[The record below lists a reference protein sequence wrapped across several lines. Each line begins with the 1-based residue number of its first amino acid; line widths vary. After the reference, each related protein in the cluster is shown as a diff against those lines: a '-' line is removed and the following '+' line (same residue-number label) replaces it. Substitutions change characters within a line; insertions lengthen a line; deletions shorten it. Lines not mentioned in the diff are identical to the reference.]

1 MMPSEQV
8 LYGAPGERSAYG
20 SGILHQRKP
29 SSHRRIG
36 GIVQRGSIGEYLGS
50 ITLADVVNVRMIG
63 FALTR
68 AWTYVMFFS
77 TVVHYSV
84 RNDISHLN
92 STDTWSSLGLAVL
105 MVGSALL
112 SKQFIRLVLGKR
124 WVTIAVPAALLAAT
138 ALLALIEADWFRQ
151 PWCSIICTVTGVGL
165 GVLYLAWGEA
175 YTRIDETKTA
185 VEAMSSFL
193 LAAIIFPIVILLPR
207 IAGVATAMLLLLAS
221 AYILFGRLG
230 VWKKARLLGSVQV
243 NKSGFLI
250 KALLSVGILGF
261 AESLMRALFLE
272 ANPVV
277 DVGLYPW
284 VFLAAALLSAAVI
297 SITVFSEKKPDFA
310 FAYKV
315 ILFVTAFIFLL
326 LPIIDRGTFL
336 ANVLALTGYS
346 TLSLLV
352 WVVLARTAS
361 RYHLSSV
368 VVFGFGW
375 GLMVAGGLGGTFLGG
390 LLTSFVDLTPRMLS
404 FIALLSVCA
413 LLFAY
418 LFLFN
423 ERSIVELTAEK
434 DSQDD
439 SSRPFRRRCEEVA
452 KSYKLSA
459 KETEVMILVAK
470 GRSTPRIC
478 EELDISQGTVNTH
491 LTHPYKKLDVHDKQ
505 QLLDVLEGRPT
516 Q

>member
-1 MMPSEQV
+1 M
-8 LYGAPGERSAYG
+8 LYCTKW
-20 SGILHQRKP
+20 QRRGYAVA
-29 SSHRRIG
+29 SRGREV
-36 GIVQRGSIGEYLGS
+36 VQRESIGDYLGS
-50 ITLADVVNVRMIG
+50 ITLADVVNMRMIG
-63 FALTR
+63 FALMR
-68 AWTYVMFFS
+68 AWTYIMFFS

-105 MVGSALL
+105 MVVSALL
-112 SKQFIRLVLGKR
+112 SKQFMRLIVGKKWIR
-124 WVTIAVPAALLAAT
+124 IAVPAAMLAAT
-138 ALLALIEADWFRQ
+138 ALLALVEADWFRQ

-165 GVLYLAWGEA
+165 GFLYLAWGEA
-175 YTRIDETKTA
+175 YTHVDETKTA

-193 LAAIIFPIVILLPR
+193 LAAAIFPVVVMLPR
-207 IAGVATAMLLLLAS
+207 AVGVVLTMLLLLAS
-221 AYILFGRLG
+221 ALILFTKLD
-230 VWKKARLLGSVQV
+230 VWGKGNRLLGSVQL
-243 NKSGFLI
+243 NKSGFLV

-272 ANPVV
+272 VNPVV
-277 DVGLYPW
+277 DVDLYPW

-297 SITVFSEKKPDFA
+297 SITALSDRKPDFA

-315 ILFVTAFIFLL
+315 VLFVTAFIFLL

-361 RYHLSSV
+361 RYRLSAV

-375 GLMVAGGLGGTFLGG
+375 GLMVAGNLAGTFLGG
-390 LLTSFVDLTPRMLS
+390 ILTSFVELMPRLLS
-404 FIALLSVCA
+404 LIALLSVCA

-423 ERSIVELTAEK
+423 ERSIVELTAEAS
-434 DSQDD
+434 DRGDGV
-439 SSRPFRRRCEEVA
+439 RPFRRRCEEVA
-452 KSYKLSA
+452 KAYRLSA
-459 KETEVMILVAK
+459 KETEIMILVAK

-491 LTHPYKKLDVHDKQ
+491 LTHIYKKLDVHDKQ
-505 QLLDVLEGRPT
+505 QLLDVLEGRTVQLGRPAA
-516 Q
+516 